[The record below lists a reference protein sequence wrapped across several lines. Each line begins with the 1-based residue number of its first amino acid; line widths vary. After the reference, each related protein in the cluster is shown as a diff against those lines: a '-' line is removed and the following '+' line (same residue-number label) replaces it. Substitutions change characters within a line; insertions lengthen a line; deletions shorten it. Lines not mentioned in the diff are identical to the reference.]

1 MNINHLNI
9 ARSEIAELLA
19 HPERGTVRERRDAR
33 LLEALMANCTPYL
46 GGHSGVEQ
54 AFREFVKPAD
64 RPIVRKGQ

>member
-19 HPERGTVRERRDAR
+19 HPERGTVRERRYAR
-33 LLEALMANCTPYL
+33 LLDVLIANCTPYL
-46 GGHSGVEQ
+46 GESARVEQ

-64 RPIVRKGQ
+64 LLIVRKER